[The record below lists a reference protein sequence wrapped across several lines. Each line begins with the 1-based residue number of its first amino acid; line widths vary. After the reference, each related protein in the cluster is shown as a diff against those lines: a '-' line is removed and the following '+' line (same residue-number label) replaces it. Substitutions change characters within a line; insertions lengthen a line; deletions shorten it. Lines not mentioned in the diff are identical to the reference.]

1 MDNSGYIYLIYDE
14 CVDACKIGVSKGLK
28 QKRLNALQT
37 GNSTSLRILYTY
49 SCAYPYRLE
58 TMLHNYYKEN
68 HIKNEWFYLTP
79 QQISSFTDTCEKLNR
94 TIQSLIENP
103 YFSKGLK

>member
-14 CVDACKIGVSKGLK
+14 CVYACKVGVSKGLK

-37 GNSTSLRILYTY
+37 GNSTGLRILYTY

-68 HIKNEWFYLTP
+68 RIKNEWFYLTP
-79 QQISSFTDTCEKLNR
+79 QQISSFTDTCEKLNK